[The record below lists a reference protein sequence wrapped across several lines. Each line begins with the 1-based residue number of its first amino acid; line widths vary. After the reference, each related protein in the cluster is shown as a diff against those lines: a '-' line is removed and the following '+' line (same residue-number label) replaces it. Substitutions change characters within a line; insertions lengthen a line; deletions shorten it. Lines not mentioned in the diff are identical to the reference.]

1 MHPSG
6 ICDDGAAKSLVDVF
20 NSHLPRLSETSTA
33 RRRSHGHLIQHNHNP
48 CNIGFAL
55 SLISQLYLRDHS
67 NSEGDPV
74 QSAFSSLQAELFALW
89 LAKSAYGLIM
99 TGKMPVS
106 AD

>member
-1 MHPSG
+1 MLVLPVS
-6 ICDDGAAKSLVDVF
+6 CVDGW
-20 NSHLPRLSETSTA
+20 
-33 RRRSHGHLIQHNHNP
+33 RRSHGHLIQHIHNP
-48 CNIGFAL
+48 CNVGFAR

-67 NSEGDPV
+67 NSEGDPL

-99 TGKMPVS
+99 TGKIPAF